1 MKIRSQL
8 IGAGLLA
15 LAVGIATAAA
25 LWIAGVQEDRAERQ
39 QQRAQ
44 TAAREVASLLFE
56 AQDYARQPDAQ
67 TARQWQRHHAALL
80 AALADPSAIE
90 GPTGNEV
97 PALREMATRLPMLFE
112 RLAGMAPP
120 LPGTAIPAL
129 QAQRR
134 ELVVDQLLT
143 DTHGMA
149 DAAYRWAREAA
160 AARRLAETVHADVA
174 ASAIAALLLL
184 LLGQAIYVYRA
195 VLRPLRRAQRATEA
209 LERGELDTRIA
220 TDARNEIGSLGRS
233 FDSMA
238 AALGERTEQLV
249 QAERRLRAITDN
261 MPALVAYIDREQR
274 FRFVNA
280 HFMRVSG
287 LPAER
292 LIGMTIGE
300 LQGPVDYA
308 PMRPYVEAA
317 LRGEQVS
324 FETSPTR
331 FGRTVWFAIDF
342 VPERLADG
350 TVDGFYAMLQD
361 ITERKTA
368 ELERIEARRRLRAI
382 TDNVP
387 ALITQIDV
395 EGRLTFVN
403 AHAGKVYGVE
413 PDSLLGRTIVDMRG
427 EEVRRQIE
435 PYVERVL
442 RGEAVAFESHS
453 TIRGALHYFQQNYV
467 PDFAPEGD
475 VRGFYSV
482 SIDITERKLAE
493 LASLH
498 SEERIRSILTH
509 APDAFV
515 SIDTRGRITE
525 WNRQAEQ
532 TFGWTRADALGQTV
546 DALIIPPAHRQAH
559 RDGHA
564 RFLLSGTGPVI
575 GQRLE
580 VMALHRDGRE
590 IPVELSIAALK
601 RDGGYIA
608 NAFLHDISERR
619 TAEAAIAASQK
630 LLRDIT
636 NNIPA
641 HIGYFDAELRC
652 RFANDPALRAHGIAR
667 GDELGRSL
675 RDALGENDWAQ
686 LEPHLERVLAGQR
699 CRFEGRT
706 EQGGRAAFY
715 QSHLVPELGDDGR
728 VRGFYLM
735 SFDVTALKAA
745 EEARATGEQRLH
757 AITSNLPVLISYIDA
772 DERLRYINTTIKDWL
787 GVDPAVVIGG
797 KLVDVIGP
805 EFYEQRRVHLK
816 RALGGE
822 RVVFDLESEALGVRR
837 HLRNE
842 YIPDMRP
849 DGSVAGIYTLSSDVS
864 AMKEVELHL
873 ERLTRTDS
881 LTGLANRRE
890 FGERLAAAMARVR
903 RSGKPLGLMFLDVD
917 RFKAINDDHGHGVGD
932 EVLQTFAQ
940 RLLQC
945 VRGTDTVARLAGD
958 EFTIVLEGLH
968 GGDEPRFVAQKIVD
982 CMSGPFA
989 TSAGPLPVSTSI
1001 GVAVYDGGTETIDAM
1016 LARADAALY
1025 EAKRGGRNMYRVAR
1039 AG

>member
-8 IGAGLLA
+8 LVAALLA

-25 LWIAGVQEDRAERQ
+25 LWIAGIQEDRAERQ

-80 AALADPSAIE
+80 TALAEPSAIE

-97 PALREMATRLPMLFE
+97 LALRELAARLPMLFE
-112 RLAGMAPP
+112 RLAGLPAPDP
-120 LPGTAIPAL
+120 ASSGAAL
-129 QAQRR
+129 QVQRR
-134 ELVVDQLLT
+134 DLVVDQLLT

-149 DAAYRWAREAA
+149 DVAYRWAREAA
-160 AARRLAETVHADVA
+160 AARGTAEAVHADVA
-174 ASAIAALLLL
+174 ASAIGALLLL

-195 VLRPLRRAQRATEA
+195 VLRPLRQAQRATEA

-233 FDSMA
+233 FDAMA

-249 QAERRLRAITDN
+249 QAERRIRAITDN
-261 MPALVAYIDREQR
+261 MPALVAYVDREQR

-280 HFMRVSG
+280 HFVRVSG

-292 LIGMTIGE
+292 LIGMTIAE
-300 LQGPVDYA
+300 LQGPADYP

-350 TVDGFYAMLQD
+350 AVDGFYAMLQD

-368 ELERIEARRRLRAI
+368 ELERSEARRRLRAI

-387 ALITQIDV
+387 ALITQFDA

-403 AHAGKVYGVE
+403 AHAGKVYGVA
-413 PDSLLGRTIVDMRG
+413 PDALLGRTIG
-427 EEVRRQIE
+427 EVRGAEAQRQTR

-442 RGEAVAFESHS
+442 RGEPVRFESHS
-453 TIRGALHYFQQNYV
+453 TIRGATHYFEQSYM

-493 LASLH
+493 LASLQ

-525 WNRQAEQ
+525 WNRRAEQ
-532 TFGWTRADALGQTV
+532 TFGWTRADALGQRV

-564 RFLLSGTGPVI
+564 RFLATGTGPVI

-608 NAFLHDISERR
+608 NAFLHDIAERR
-619 TAEAAIAASQK
+619 AAEATIAASQK

-652 RFANDPALRAHGIAR
+652 RFANEPARKAHGLAPGEEI
-667 GDELGRSL
+667 GISL
-675 RDALGENDWAQ
+675 REALGEGDWAQ
-686 LEPHLERVLAGQR
+686 LEPHLARIRNGQR

-706 EQGGRAAFY
+706 EQ
-715 QSHLVPELGDDGR
+715 DGR
-728 VRGFYLM
+728 IFHYQTHVVPDLGSDGGMRGFYLM
-735 SFDVTALKAA
+735 SFDITALKMA
-745 EEARATGEQRLH
+745 EEARAAGEQRLH

-772 DERLRYINTTIKDWL
+772 DEKLRYINTTIREWL
-787 GVDPAVVIGG
+787 GLEPAHVVGLHLAEVVG
-797 KLVDVIGP
+797 ADR
-805 EFYEQRRVHLK
+805 YEQRREYLR
-816 RALGGE
+816 RALAGE
-822 RVVFDLESEALGVRR
+822 RVTFELGADRPGAER

-842 YIPDMRP
+842 YIPDIRP
-849 DGSVAGIYTLSSDVS
+849 DGTVAGIYTLSSDIT

-890 FGERLAAAMARVR
+890 FGERLTAAMARVR

-917 RFKAINDDHGHGVGD
+917 RFKEINDAHGHGVGD
-932 EVLQTFAQ
+932 EVLKTFAQ

-945 VRGTDTVARLAGD
+945 VRSTDTVARLAGD

-968 GGDEPRFVAQKIVD
+968 GGDEPRFIAQKIVD

-989 TSAGPLPVSTSI
+989 TSAGNVPVSTSL
-1001 GVAVYDGGTETIDAM
+1001 GVAVYEGGPETVDGM